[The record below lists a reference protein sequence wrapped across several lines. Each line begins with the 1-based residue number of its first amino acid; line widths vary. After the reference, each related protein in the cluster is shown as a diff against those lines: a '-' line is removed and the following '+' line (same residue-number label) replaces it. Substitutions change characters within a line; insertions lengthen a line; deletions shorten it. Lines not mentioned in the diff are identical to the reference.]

1 MSSLCT
7 GPFSVLLEKILEQIA
22 ITAITLAS
30 QRLLVVVL
38 KVLGEKKR
46 VLVINRL
53 NFTSQQ
59 ETALRS
65 QG

>member
-1 MSSLCT
+1 
-7 GPFSVLLEKILEQIA
+7 VLLEKILEQIA